1 MLFLFLCSWDPKV
14 YIMTNKN
21 SVFRHRAYFASTPLK
36 KSYGY
41 YNVTL
46 VCSVTYLNF

>member
-1 MLFLFLCSWDPKV
+1 M

-21 SVFRHRAYFASTPLK
+21 SVFLHRAYFASTPLK

-46 VCSVTYLNF
+46 VCTANYLDF